1 MSFLGFANSYREFIK
16 RYADKIYPMQ
26 LLMLNKRKKIERNER
41 AQEVSQNIKRELCE
55 AQMLGMPTE
64 KRMYD
69 LDTYALVVT
78 ISETLHQEKDWNR
91 RTIETY
97 IETYTS

>member
-1 MSFLGFANSYREFIK
+1 MNEL
-16 RYADKIYPMQ
+16 
-26 LLMLNKRKKIERNER
+26 RKSPRTSSGNCARRKLE
-41 AQEVSQNIKRELCE
+41 
-55 AQMLGMPTE
+55 MPTE

-91 RTIETY
+91 RTVLRPIAYGSKVLSDTEMK
-97 IETYTS
+97 